1 MDLKFT
7 NMNICKE
14 WMGYLIQ
21 AMVFSKYLN
30 ERKTFSKSD
39 SFRNFL
45 KSLNEENSQRIVNLD
60 ESNHQL

>member
-7 NMNICKE
+7 NMNLCKE

-21 AMVFSKYLN
+21 AMIFNKYLN
-30 ERKTFSKSD
+30 DKKTFSRSD

-45 KSLNEENSQRIVNLD
+45 KSLTEESSPRIVNLD
-60 ESNHQL
+60 ESNQQL

>member
-30 ERKTFSKSD
+30 ERKTFSKSN

-45 KSLNEENSQRIVNLD
+45 KSINEEAPKG
-60 ESNHQL
+60 